1 MADNYRRYQS
11 RSVKK
16 AERKQMR
23 RNVLLWTLI
32 IAGLAVAAVVFVLIF
47 HRNTADK
54 LKKLSYPREYSEY
67 VDKAARDYDLQPA
80 LI

>member
-16 AERKQMR
+16 AERKQIR

-32 IAGLAVAAVVFVLIF
+32 IAGLAVIAVVIVKIYFWRRKRRRFRQATEV
-47 HRNTADK
+47 TK
-54 LKKLSYPREYSEY
+54 
-67 VDKAARDYDLQPA
+67 
-80 LI
+80 